1 MKTKKILLRIFALY
15 FVFSFIS
22 CQDDKEEPKEIAP
35 ETAKVELRNASQE
48 INVEMDKMMNTVSMQ
63 SLSFLS
69 ELMDAGWEKK
79 VHIILFQSGKLHL
92 AKIKDN
98 FRKDATGNRNVS
110 EVGEYGIYDYNF
122 DMDDFVLTSESST
135 QLQLNYP
142 ANEQAYSMM
151 QNNAVFVLDNLEYT
165 TITYTETWYDEWD
178 EQWVTETYVEEVP
191 TNANMSLTVDG
202 NATMSG
208 NYQSELSDNGTPTAI
223 SASVTSAP
231 YQYQMGLSG
240 SGSNYNSSLSF
251 KEGNTELMGY
261 SIDVTY
267 SADLIDVEKLSG
279 YYNVS
284 PLKVQGSMNV
294 ANIETRTEL
303 IGYEATAADIDY
315 LNTQHTLEL
324 YHSGLDAKLG
334 DIKFMFYVEEEYNE
348 AYAELAVVY
357 SDGSFDWLYEVIGE
371 NGSFKRVKPRR

>member
-79 VHIILFQSGKLHL
+79 VQFTLFQSGKLHL

-98 FRKDATGNRNVS
+98 FRLDASSNRS
-110 EVGEYGIYDYNF
+110 LTEVGDYGIYTYNF
-122 DMDDFVLTSESST
+122 DLEDFELTSESNT
-135 QLQLNYP
+135 MLQLNYP
-142 ANEQAYSMM
+142 ATEQAYSMQ
-151 QNNAVFVLDNLEYT
+151 QNNAVFVIDNLEYT

-178 EQWVTETYVEEVP
+178 EEWVTETYDEEVP

-202 NATMSG
+202 SEMLSG
-208 NYQSELSDNGTPTAI
+208 NYQSELSNNGTPTAV
-223 SASVTSAP
+223 SASLTSAP
-231 YQYQMGLSG
+231 YQFQMGMSG
-240 SGSNYNSSLSF
+240 SGTNFTSTLSF
-251 KEGNTELMGY
+251 KEGNTEMMGY
-261 SIDVTY
+261 NMNITY
-267 SADLIDVEKLSG
+267 SADMVDVEKLSG

-324 YHSGLDAKLG
+324 YHTGLDAKLG
-334 DIKFMFYVEEEYNE
+334 DIKFMLYVEEEYNE
-348 AYAELAVVY
+348 AYPELAVVY
-357 SDGSFDWLYEVIGE
+357 SDGSFDWLYEVMGE